1 MVAFVTSIACWNV
14 MNSAERSFVT
24 SAADLFV
31 TSVASVVDCSSQ
43 LKKIQAEQA
52 VADFFTSIFK

>member
-14 MNSAERSFVT
+14 NSAERFFVT
-24 SAADLFV
+24 SAAELFV

-43 LKKIQAEQA
+43 LKKIKQN
-52 VADFFTSIFK
+52 KL